1 MTNMEET
8 LKQFLDKDIS
18 KCLYY
23 PEYNSGVYEK
33 FFKELKEKYFEKA
46 MNNSWVFSEYYHNR
60 AGELLGKG
68 VIVAYEFGGMSD
80 VRKFMKEI
88 TEKSIEMIINSEAVN
103 APVSKDI
110 KEDNK
115 KNFEE
120 MLEMMKEEIKNI
132 EKMLNEWE

>member
-1 MTNMEET
+1 
-8 LKQFLDKDIS
+8 
-18 KCLYY
+18 
-23 PEYNSGVYEK
+23 
-33 FFKELKEKYFEKA
+33 

-103 APVSKDI
+103 APVSKGI

-115 KNFEE
+115 KNFKE

>member
-68 VIVAYEFGGMSD
+68 VIVAYEFGGISYL
-80 VRKFMKEI
+80 RKFMKDI
-88 TEKSIEMIINSEAVN
+88 TEISIEMIIN
-103 APVSKDI
+103 
-110 KEDNK
+110 
-115 KNFEE
+115 
-120 MLEMMKEEIKNI
+120 
-132 EKMLNEWE
+132 

>member
-1 MTNMEET
+1 
-8 LKQFLDKDIS
+8 
-18 KCLYY
+18 
-23 PEYNSGVYEK
+23 
-33 FFKELKEKYFEKA
+33 

>member
-1 MTNMEET
+1 
-8 LKQFLDKDIS
+8 
-18 KCLYY
+18 
-23 PEYNSGVYEK
+23 
-33 FFKELKEKYFEKA
+33 

-80 VRKFMKEI
+80 VRKFIKEI
-88 TEKSIEMIINSEAVN
+88 TEKSIETIINSEAVN

-115 KNFEE
+115 KNFKE